1 MLIAEKLGKNKW
13 IALLLQ
19 ITGIG
24 YLILY
29 PWLAFSKENVPA
41 AAQPAALE

>member
-1 MLIAEKLGKNKW
+1 MLIAENLGKNKW

-29 PWLAFSKENVPA
+29 PWLAFSKDSSPVT
-41 AAQPAALE
+41 AQSEAME